1 MLLYNVTS
9 NVDEAVADAWL
20 FFMRTVHVPEVL
32 ATGCFARCQI
42 CQLLEEIENE
52 GRTYAVQ
59 YYAPDADTLERY
71 QRDHAPALRADLE
84 RRFPQQFV
92 SFRTVL
98 EVIE

>member
-20 FFMRTVHVPEVL
+20 FFMRSVHIPEVM
-32 ATGCFARCQI
+32 ATGCFVRTQI
-42 CQLLEEIENE
+42 CQLQEEEDTD

-59 YYAPDADTLERY
+59 YYCPDAATLDRY
-71 QRDHAPALRADLE
+71 QREYAPALRVDLE

-92 SFRTVL
+92 AFRTVL
-98 EVIE
+98 EVLA